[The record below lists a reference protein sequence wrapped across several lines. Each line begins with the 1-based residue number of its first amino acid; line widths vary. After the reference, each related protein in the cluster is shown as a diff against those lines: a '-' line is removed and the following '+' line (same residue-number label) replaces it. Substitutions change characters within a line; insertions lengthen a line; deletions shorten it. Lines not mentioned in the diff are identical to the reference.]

1 MKKTIN
7 QIRVELSNLSLA
19 HAQINSFF
27 WGDFLRAYKEREL
40 DYPLSCCYYPTA
52 QLYTNQTE
60 IPITIII
67 CDKIYK
73 DWSNLNDVESD
84 TLKIC
89 RDLFNVINMSQT
101 WQLLGRVQSCT
112 VTKFVER
119 GGDEVAGHQM
129 QINFRLR
136 DKSGICDLPIFGY
149 DFDQDFTTGCEPVLI
164 FKDGLLI
171 DTVPSGGIYEYFS
184 DVCLD
189 ATVENSDQS
198 YTDTVA
204 SGGTLVLPDI
214 TVTDSD
220 GTIRTQPSVTD
231 VVCTP
236 NEIDVYINRVL
247 VAEDATEDVLLTLTD
262 QEGNAL
268 TFTQNEN
275 VLSVNIPECEDAT
288 VNING
293 IEVGTAPSG
302 GILDLNLIDQNSD
315 VVPFVQSGSDLVVNV
330 GGGTPVKTYLFDFYG
345 GASVGYSL
353 RKLSVW
359 SDYAIRV
366 RRSSDNATLDI
377 GFVGE
382 DLDTTSLMAFAGSSS
397 CFITIIYDQSG
408 NGNHARQT
416 SASNQP
422 RIVNAGVLDVKNSL
436 PAIRFVG
443 SSFNYMQL
451 DSTITEIDNTKIVVG
466 AWVGLGGNMNVFGS
480 TPINGV
486 NKSTLMRF
494 SGSLFYINNGSFI
507 VDGSSF
513 PSDNQTLITGY
524 HTASNSYL
532 RKDGA
537 LISSSPSALTTEN
550 TINEIGTYISDNRY
564 YSDAYFQEII
574 HYPTSKYA
582 DATGIENNINTYYG
596 IY

>member
-198 YTDTVA
+198 YTDTIA

-220 GTIRTQPSVTD
+220 GSTYTQPAVTD
-231 VVCTP
+231 VFCTP
-236 NEIDVYINRVL
+236 SEIDVYINRVL

-315 VVPFVQSGSDLVVNV
+315 VVPFVQTGSDLVVTLPSGGTNSAPLMKTGQTTSYRTGDDGDIEAGRAVDFFTLDFTNFFGNTNRFTDTLGGQTYANNIVLDWSTYNSATGDVLGYDRNAVNLTALNWNDSIDFCLTHSV
-330 GGGTPVKTYLFDFYG
+330 GGYSSGWRLANLRELENIKAQQGGWAYNYPPFNITSFYFWSSTTYALNTTQAFI
-345 GASVGYSL
+345 VGY
-353 RKLSVW
+353 
-359 SDYAIRV
+359 D
-366 RRSSDNATLDI
+366 
-377 GFVGE
+377 G
-382 DLDTTSLMAFAGSSS
+382 
-397 CFITIIYDQSG
+397 
-408 NGNHARQT
+408 
-416 SASNQP
+416 
-422 RIVNAGVLDVKNSL
+422 
-436 PAIRFVG
+436 
-443 SSFNYMQL
+443 
-451 DSTITEIDNTKIVVG
+451 STIPYGKTLPVNPFPVRTFNTSE
-466 AWVGLGGNMNVFGS
+466 L
-480 TPINGV
+480 
-486 NKSTLMRF
+486 
-494 SGSLFYINNGSFI
+494 
-507 VDGSSF
+507 
-513 PSDNQTLITGY
+513 
-524 HTASNSYL
+524 
-532 RKDGA
+532 
-537 LISSSPSALTTEN
+537 
-550 TINEIGTYISDNRY
+550 
-564 YSDAYFQEII
+564 
-574 HYPTSKYA
+574 
-582 DATGIENNINTYYG
+582 
-596 IY
+596 

>member
-89 RDLFNVINMSQT
+89 RDLFNVINQSQT

-184 DVCLD
+184 EVCNP
-189 ATVENSDQS
+189 ATVENSNQS

-214 TVTDSD
+214 TVTNSD
-220 GTIRTQPSVTD
+220 GSTYTQPAVTD
-231 VVCTP
+231 VFCTP
-236 NEIDVYINRVL
+236 NEIDVYINRIL
-247 VAEDATEDVLLTLTD
+247 VAEDATEDVLLTLND
-262 QEGNAL
+262 QEGNEL
-268 TFTQNEN
+268 IFTQDENE
-275 VLSVNIPECEDAT
+275 LTVNIPECEDST
-288 VNING
+288 FNING

-302 GILDLNLIDQNSD
+302 GTLDLNLIDQNSD
-315 VVPFVQSGSDLVVNV
+315 VVPFVQTGSDLVVTLPSA
-330 GGGTPVKTYLFDFYG
+330 GTNSAKVMKTGLLTSYTTGDDGNTRRGRYTDFF
-345 GASVGYSL
+345 
-353 RKLSVW
+353 
-359 SDYAIRV
+359 
-366 RRSSDNATLDI
+366 TLDFTNPFGNTRRFNGI
-377 GFVGE
+377 NGGYHDGTNYRLVDGTLSTRAGAFPNDICIDWSTFSNNEVLLYYHGDNNFRGRNAHIAQYLTSTISGLTSWFVVNRQE
-382 DLDTTSLMAFAGSSS
+382 IVSLMNDESYIVSTHFLAYPPFEYTGGNRRYIWISSGSASTGVTTD
-397 CFITIIYDQSG
+397 FGVFHGFTSG
-408 NGNHARQT
+408 NA
-416 SASNQP
+416 A
-422 RIVNAGVLDVKNSL
+422 NALNSMWCRYTTL
-436 PAIRFVG
+436 
-443 SSFNYMQL
+443 
-451 DSTITEIDNTKIVVG
+451 TEL
-466 AWVGLGGNMNVFGS
+466 GL
-480 TPINGV
+480 
-486 NKSTLMRF
+486 
-494 SGSLFYINNGSFI
+494 
-507 VDGSSF
+507 
-513 PSDNQTLITGY
+513 
-524 HTASNSYL
+524 
-532 RKDGA
+532 
-537 LISSSPSALTTEN
+537 
-550 TINEIGTYISDNRY
+550 
-564 YSDAYFQEII
+564 
-574 HYPTSKYA
+574 
-582 DATGIENNINTYYG
+582 
-596 IY
+596 